1 MKILITGGAG
11 FIGSHL
17 ADLLIEN
24 GHYVSII
31 DDLSTGNLE
40 NLNQIIKSKL
50 LTVHIDNIINC
61 DVLQNEIK
69 NSDWVFHLAA
79 AVGVKTIIE
88 KPLDSIVRNVRGT
101 EIVFKLC
108 SQYHKKI
115 YFASSSEVYGK
126 QNIVPFGESGDL
138 ILGSPEKLR
147 WSYAASKL
155 IDEFHG
161 LSFYREKNLPIVIGR
176 HFNTV
181 GPRQSSRYGMVIP
194 NFIKQAN
201 SGIPLTVFGDGSQSR
216 TFMDVREVV
225 KIMCDLMESKKTIGE
240 IVNIG
245 SKFEIS
251 IRDLANLVIKITNSS
266 STITFIPY
274 KDVYS
279 ADFEDMA
286 RRVPSISKLSKFLSL
301 PPANSLP
308 NIIRDINV
316 TSKEK

>member
-17 ADLLIEN
+17 ADLLIN
-24 GHYVSII
+24 KGHYVSII
-31 DDLSTGNLE
+31 DDLSTGNID
-40 NLNQIIKSKL
+40 NLKHIINSEL
-50 LTVHIDNIINC
+50 LTIKIGSIFDHEILN
-61 DVLQNEIK
+61 NEIK
-69 NSDWVFHLAA
+69 NADLVFHLAA
-79 AVGVKTIIE
+79 AVGVKTIVE
-88 KPLDSIVRNVRGT
+88 KPLDSIVRNVHGT

-108 SQYHKKI
+108 AKYKRKV

-126 QNIVPFGESGDL
+126 QNIVPFDESDDL
-138 ILGSPEKLR
+138 IIGPPEKLR
-147 WSYAASKL
+147 WCYAASKL

-181 GPRQSSRYGMVIP
+181 GPRQSSQYGMVIP

-201 SGIPLTVFGDGSQSR
+201 SGNPLTVFGDGSQSR

-225 KIMCDLMESKKTIGE
+225 KIMYDLMESKKTIGE

-245 SKFEIS
+245 SDVEIS
-251 IRDLANLVIKITNSS
+251 ILDLANLVKKITNSS

-279 ADFEDMA
+279 NDFEDMA
-286 RRVPSISKLSKFLSL
+286 RRVPSKSKLSKLLSL
-301 PPANSLP
+301 PPTNSIS
-308 NIIRDINV
+308 NIIRDIINY
-316 TSKEK
+316 S